1 MSSKQVSR
9 IFASASRL
17 RSSRQSASTLA
28 VPRQRPSPPPP
39 EPHGSEQ
46 THSSDI
52 NTVQQMHE
60 VIVSGAAATTATDA
74 TGTTAP
80 TVNQRAESWGVCPVR
95 HGTSTEESH
104 TPKQQDVDLKVR
116 SFDEIPGPKGW
127 PFIGTLGTY
136 LVGNGLSR
144 IYEHQIAFTKQ
155 YGPIW
160 KERLGSLEF
169 VNLADPELV
178 ALMYRHDNKY
188 PMRVDMKPWKAYR
201 MHRNESLGVLTHEGQ
216 QWHRARRLL
225 SKKILPPQK
234 VGAYVGVINEVIG
247 DMVERLRY
255 VRDVTNNQE
264 GLVPELTNEMYKW
277 SMESIFKI
285 LFETRI
291 GCLDKQIPAESQRFI
306 DSIHQMFQSGQILFV
321 TSPEFFR
328 KYNLKP
334 WKDHEAAWDYIFSF
348 ARKAVDGRL
357 AEISAQ
363 SESEGEH
370 DSDGFLTYLLS
381 SKQLTMKEIYSNA
394 CELLLAGVDTTSNTL
409 AWVLY
414 ELSRHPDVE
423 SRLHDEVCEVLGTDK
438 MRAADTE
445 DLARMP
451 YLKSII
457 KEILRL
463 YPVVPA
469 NNRILEKDIVIGG
482 YHIPKKTIIG
492 SLQYVI
498 GRDPNIFD
506 EPNTF
511 KPDRWLRDKS
521 GRLNCS
527 SSSFASVPFGF
538 GPRMCIGRRIAE
550 LELNL
555 ALAKISQTFKL
566 QYLGEGTVAPTVQ
579 GLLVPGGP
587 VKVGFTDR

>member
-1 MSSKQVSR
+1 MTGRQVPR

-17 RSSRQSASTLA
+17 RSLRHPASTMA
-28 VPRQRPSPPPP
+28 VPRERSAPQQMEETR
-39 EPHGSEQ
+39 
-46 THSSDI
+46 SDRS
-52 NTVQQMHE
+52 TVQMHQLNK
-60 VIVSGAAATTATDA
+60 VVVDMPSGNPNEPTDS
-74 TGTTAP
+74 
-80 TVNQRAESWGVCPVR
+80 TVNSVAESWGTCPAGL
-95 HGTSTEESH
+95 GTTTDAAPVPVEHIKTPSANGVH
-104 TPKQQDVDLKVR
+104 THVQ

-178 ALMYRHDNKY
+178 SMMYRHDNKY

-201 MHRNESLGVLTHEGQ
+201 MHRNESLGVLTHEGK

-225 SKKILPPQK
+225 SKKILPPK
-234 VGAYVGVINEVIG
+234 TVGAYVGVINEVME
-247 DMVERLRY
+247 DMIQRLRY
-255 VRDVTNNQE
+255 VRDVTNQD

-306 DSIHQMFQSGQILFV
+306 DSIHQMFISGQILFV

-334 WKDHEAAWDYIFSF
+334 WRDHEAAWDYIFSF
-348 ARKAVDGRL
+348 ARKAVDNRL

-363 SESEGEH
+363 SESEGELEA
-370 DSDGFLTYLLS
+370 DGFLTYLLS
-381 SKQLTMKEIYSNA
+381 SKQLSMKEIYSNA

-414 ELSRHPDVE
+414 ELSRHPEVE
-423 SRLHDEVCEVLGTDK
+423 ERLHQEVCQVLGSDK
-438 MRAADTE
+438 TRKANTE
-445 DLARMP
+445 DLAQMP

-498 GRDPNIFD
+498 GRDPKVFE
-506 EPNTF
+506 EPNSF
-511 KPDRWLRDKS
+511 RPERWLRDNS
-521 GRLNCS
+521 GRMHCS
-527 SSSFASVPFGF
+527 NSSFASVPFGF

-566 QYLGEGTVAPTVQ
+566 EYLGEGTVAPTVQ